1 MLVLAS
7 AGQTDEEEF
16 QNFILNCDPYYKRH
30 LQKLP
35 ESKHKSSAPE
45 IEEELK
51 TAFELYSNV
60 CKSFFYYFFFLFSL
74 IIGIKLHACL
84 DKKMATTVFCYQN
97 CSDLL

>member
-1 MLVLAS
+1 MLFQDFLNTVYQISHLPKVLVLAS

-60 CKSFFYYFFFLFSL
+60 CESFFNYFFFIFVNNRHK
-74 IIGIKLHACL
+74 ITCL
-84 DKKMATTVFCYQN
+84 
-97 CSDLL
+97 SR